1 MSGFYLF
8 KDKYN
13 DKELTLIYHSRT
25 KTCYLV
31 RNEIIE
37 IIYNPKLPSSYWC
50 HLKNKYLKKNINIDK
65 LTKNMKIKAKDNK
78 THSQKVISLEN
89 LITLINILDI
99 NDKENVISYI
109 NKVIKEKLYLV
120 KLELQTKKIINKYIL
135 LGFNNKEIIDTFK
148 KFMTEINDQQ
158 KI

>member
-1 MSGFYLF
+1 MPGFYLF

-13 DKELTLIYHSRT
+13 EKELTLIYQFRT
-25 KTCYLV
+25 KKCYLI

-65 LTKNMKIKAKDNK
+65 LTKNIKIKAKDNK
-78 THSQKVISLEN
+78 IHSQKVISLDN

-99 NDKENVISYI
+99 DNKDKLRDYI
-109 NKVIKEKLYLV
+109 NKIIKEKLYMI
-120 KLELQTKKIINKYIL
+120 KLELQTKKIINKYIS
-135 LGFNNKEIIDTFK
+135 LGFNNKEIIDIFR
-148 KFMTEINDQQ
+148 KFVNETNDE
-158 KI
+158 